1 MKILVVGDGH
11 SVIHEV
17 AVVDA
22 FKRLG
27 HQVEAFYWQAYF
39 NSQNPVV
46 RLWQRIQNKFIIG
59 PTIDRLNADLVNA
72 AARFNPKLI
81 FIYRGTH
88 IYPLTIT
95 EIKQKLPEC
104 MVYGYNNDDP
114 FADGH
119 PPWLWRHFLKSVPKY
134 DLVFAYRKH
143 NLAEYSACGA
153 KRVELLMPWF
163 ISEKDKPKIPN
174 QLNKNK
180 YDVIFVGHYECDHR
194 IDYLKKIAES
204 SFVFGLFGPDWGRA
218 PKFDWLNK
226 FQPILPVRGDLY
238 RETIS
243 SANIALSFL
252 SKLNRDT
259 YTRRCFEIPAMG
271 VFMLC
276 QYSDDLACLFED
288 GVDAVFFHNP
298 EDMMEKVDYYTQHDN
313 FREKIAASGMN
324 RVIRDKHDVIARM
337 DYVCS
342 FIERVQNEK
351 NKEEN

>member
-11 SVIHEV
+11 SAIHEV
-17 AVVDA
+17 AVVEA
-22 FKRLG
+22 FRKLG
-27 HQVEAFYWQAYF
+27 HQVEAFYWQTYF
-39 NSQNPVV
+39 NSQNTLV
-46 RLWQRIQNKFIIG
+46 RLWQRVQNKFVIG
-59 PTIDRLNADLVNA
+59 PTLDRLNAELINA
-72 AARFNPKLI
+72 AVQFKPKLI

-88 IYPLTIT
+88 ITAKTIT
-95 EIKQKLPEC
+95 EIKQILPDC
-104 MVYGYNNDDP
+104 VVYGYNNDDP

-143 NLAEYSACGA
+143 NIKEYSAYGA

-163 ISEKDKPKIPN
+163 IPEKDKPKFQD

-180 YDVIFVGHYECDHR
+180 YEVIFVGHYERDDR
-194 IDYLKKIAES
+194 TDYLKKLAES
-204 SFVFGLFGPDWGRA
+204 SFVFGLFGPDWNRA

-226 FQPILPVRGDLY
+226 YQPVLPVRGDLY

-276 QYSDDLACLFED
+276 QYSDDLSCLFES

-298 EDMMEKVDYYTQHDN
+298 DDMMEKIDYYTQHDKL
-313 FREKIAASGMN
+313 REQIAASGMN
-324 RVIRDKHDVIARM
+324 RVIRDKHDVISRM
-337 DYVCS
+337 DYVQS
-342 FIERVQNEK
+342 FIERDFDEK
-351 NKEEN
+351 